1 MHELNIF
8 LFRVQN
14 VLVKCQKHFLTILGL
29 GRGWRSCQLT
39 APCWQYPET
48 VLVSIAIAL
57 FILGNL
63 ENCPELKISSESMDC
78 PSDLTSATMCQT
90 HKCSVNQGLSC
101 RLKNEDVSQT
111 LGSKLW
117 SSSVMIGLPLIGR
130 CWGSLKGMEQDLHCE
145 LHGDF
150 NVTFKRFL
158 PWPWLS
164 VHEIFLENSVPP
176 RQKKS

>member
-1 MHELNIF
+1 MR
-8 LFRVQN
+8 RV
-14 VLVKCQKHFLTILGL
+14 
-29 GRGWRSCQLT
+29 WRICQL
-39 APCWQYPET
+39 AAICWQNHET
-48 VLVSIAIAL
+48 VLVSIATAL

-63 ENCPELKISSESMDC
+63 ENCPELKISSESMNC

-117 SSSVMIGLPLIGR
+117 SRSVMIDPPLIGR
-130 CWGSLKGMEQDLHCE
+130 CLGSFKGMEQDLHCE
-145 LHGDF
+145 LHRDF

-158 PWPWLS
+158 PWQWLS
-164 VHEIFLENSVPP
+164 VHEMFLENSGPP

>member
-1 MHELNIF
+1 MAWEGFEGFVNW
-8 LFRVQN
+8 QQ
-14 VLVKCQKHFLTILGL
+14 LVDNTPRLYSSQMQLHFWLL
-29 GRGWRSCQLT
+29 
-39 APCWQYPET
+39 ET
-48 VLVSIAIAL
+48 
-57 FILGNL
+57 
-63 ENCPELKISSESMDC
+63 LKIV
-78 PSDLTSATMCQT
+78 PSWKYQVKAWTALQTWLQPQCVRHITTMCQT

-164 VHEIFLENSVPP
+164 VHEIFVENSGPP